1 MNVPFILTFD
11 VDALVG
17 VLLEVEPLLGVL
29 AEQVAD
35 LLVVDLEVGGVDE
48 VLHVLVRVD
57 RLEDVLERPEKYGP
71 NLELVIVW

>member
-1 MNVPFILTFD
+1 MIRECSSYLTFD
-11 VDALVG
+11 VDPLVG

-57 RLEDVLERPEKYGP
+57 RLEDVLERP
-71 NLELVIVW
+71 